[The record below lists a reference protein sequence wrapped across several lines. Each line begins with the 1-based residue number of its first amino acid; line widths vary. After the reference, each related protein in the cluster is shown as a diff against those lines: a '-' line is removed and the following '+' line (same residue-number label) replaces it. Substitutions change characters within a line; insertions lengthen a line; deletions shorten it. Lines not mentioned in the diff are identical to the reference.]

1 MNIGEIANIAEAYYK
16 GLFTATTSL
25 NMEGVLASVDNV
37 VIEEKARSLMRSYME
52 EEVRVALFQMR
63 PLKSSGLGGI
73 SPFFFQKFWHIVGH
87 DVTAVVLS
95 VLHSGMYLQKMN
107 YTHIVLIPKK
117 KDPQYI
123 TEYRPI
129 SLGNVVSRIILKVLS
144 NQMKPILP
152 NIISDYQS
160 AFVLGKLITDN
171 TTVAF
176 EMLHRVRNRR
186 RGKVGHMAVKLY
198 VSKAYDRVEWEFL
211 EKIMLRIGF
220 PVQ

>member
-1 MNIGEIANIAEAYYK
+1 MNTGEIANIAEAYYK

-63 PLKSSGLGGI
+63 PLKSSGLDGI

-95 VLHSGMYLQKMN
+95 VLHSGRYLQKMN

-129 SLGNVVSRIILKVLS
+129 NLGNVVSRIILKVLS

-152 NIISDYQS
+152 NIK
-160 AFVLGKLITDN
+160 VLLCLVGLSQ
-171 TTVAF
+171 TT
-176 EMLHRVRNRR
+176 L
-186 RGKVGHMAVKLY
+186 
-198 VSKAYDRVEWEFL
+198 
-211 EKIMLRIGF
+211 
-220 PVQ
+220 